1 MVVYVDDIL
10 IFSPSSDLVKEV
22 MLKLQDKFKCK
33 ALGDV
38 NFYLGL
44 HIERDVEKRCM
55 RVHQR
60 KYLEALAANFGQSEG
75 HVATPFPSGF
85 KCVKGPEEESVGEE
99 ERRRFH
105 SLVGSLMYAEVNT
118 RSDVAFA
125 TAQLAR
131 APGLLAPAAA
141 TATTAAPA
149 ATATAATATAA
160 TAAATVATTTAAPA
174 CCATMALLRV
184 FAFDHEGRLIH
195 VSLFDLA
202 SGAVTAPPTTADS
215 ATRSQWLTCN
225 AAARLAIRNHL
236 LLTECAHFG
245 QHTTAE
251 ALYDNV
257 FTRYSSPATA
267 ALGRLLLPYLFPELS
282 AFAIVEDLVSHLR
295 TSEARYR
302 ATVPAEFLDRNQPPM
317 FITLYFIVTCL
328 PDSLRSVRDHILSLD
343 PTSLTVDLLDQHLN
357 AAETTA
363 VAVGAARGTP
373 RPPFFEGCSPSPL
386 APSYASAASA
396 DVPGAEDVGVAAT
409 ARARVAGVVEGAARV
424 VVGPAVEVVEAMEVV
439 AAVGVVEGVG
449 ALVAA
454 VEAALGVAVVA
465 AVGLELTF
473 GVHCGALC

>member
-1 MVVYVDDIL
+1 MTPIVLVPLVLLYQALNLVCVHPCDRAHHPVEIATL
-10 IFSPSSDLVKEV
+10 LEGRPS
-22 MLKLQDKFKCK
+22 
-33 ALGDV
+33 AL
-38 NFYLGL
+38 L
-44 HIERDVEKRCM
+44 HLHLHQHFTKHLRRDHCVHPHKQYFNQQ
-55 RVHQR
+55 RVC
-60 KYLEALAANFGQSEG
+60 S
-75 HVATPFPSGF
+75 
-85 KCVKGPEEESVGEE
+85 
-99 ERRRFH
+99 
-105 SLVGSLMYAEVNT
+105 T
-118 RSDVAFA
+118 R
-125 TAQLAR
+125 LH

-184 FAFDHEGRLIH
+184 FAFDHEGRLIQ
-195 VSLFDLA
+195 FD
-202 SGAVTAPPTTADS
+202 T